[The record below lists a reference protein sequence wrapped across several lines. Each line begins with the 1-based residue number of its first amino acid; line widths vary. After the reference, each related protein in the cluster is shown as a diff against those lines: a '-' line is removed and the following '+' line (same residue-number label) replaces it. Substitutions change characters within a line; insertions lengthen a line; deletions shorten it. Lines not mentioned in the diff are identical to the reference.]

1 MHRTA
6 CSILLVSLLCFASTA
21 LAEPRAKIR
30 PRATQ
35 PSLQLVQHK
44 GQAYYKTYRVT
55 SSSGLCRIK
64 NTNDPFRFFKGG
76 GQYGEAF
83 YLFHKLGD
91 ARRFA
96 SCEKARGASH
106 RNVIAEVLLPK
117 KAFDQVKKAEVKKPL
132 DWAMNRGR
140 GDQTRSKLTDLR
152 LANHILFGKWA
163 ESPGVKEPFYTPMNG
178 IKQIGVVQLGM
189 PSILNKALIREI
201 EQAK

>member
-1 MHRTA
+1 MRRTA
-6 CSILLVSLLCFASTA
+6 SSILLLSLFCFASTA
-21 LAEPRAKIR
+21 LAEPRAKVR
-30 PRATQ
+30 PRAPQ
-35 PSLQLVQHK
+35 PSLQVVQHK
-44 GQAYYKTYRVT
+44 GQSYYKTYRVT

-64 NTNDPFRFFKGG
+64 NTKDPFRFFHGG

-96 SCEKARGASH
+96 SCEKARGAGH

-117 KAFDQVKKAEVKKPL
+117 KMFDQVKKAEVKKPL

-140 GDQTRSKLTDLR
+140 GDQARSKLNDLR
-152 LANHILFGKWA
+152 LANHLLFGKWA
-163 ESPGVKEPFYTPMNG
+163 DSPNANEPFYKPMNG
-178 IKQIGVVQLGM
+178 TKQLGVVQRGM
-189 PSILNKALIREI
+189 PSILHKALIREI